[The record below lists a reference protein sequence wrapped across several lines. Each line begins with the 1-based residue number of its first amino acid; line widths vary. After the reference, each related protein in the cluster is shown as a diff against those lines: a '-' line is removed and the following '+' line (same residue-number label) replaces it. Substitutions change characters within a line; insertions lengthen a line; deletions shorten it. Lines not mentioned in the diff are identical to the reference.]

1 MLRSIDFKTMP
12 YLFTD
17 KAGTCLTVEFDGREL
32 DDIYKQV
39 KAMYD
44 QAHSSDDMPTE
55 PGWYA
60 TRDGEDLLSY
70 DGDAWHIHN
79 IDCDAQLFADGDLE
93 TMDWSVVKRTFD
105 ADAFPLIPVNL
116 NDTSRAERRLTNLT
130 NFLHTLIHECETVR
144 DNPSSDKHTKDIEN
158 AVCGTGINFAKDLLA
173 RLENGVFDQETWK
186 ADLKTMFSE
195 CFRVLKEHGVLI
207 FKWNETQI
215 PVSQILKLTAHKP
228 LFGNKQPNRTG
239 THWIVFMK
247 EDAK

>member
-44 QAHSSDDMPTE
+44 LEHPSDGMPIEPME
-55 PGWYA
+55 PGWYM
-60 TRDGEDLLSY
+60 TRDGEDLLSF

-79 IDCDAQLFADGDLE
+79 IGGAEPFVDGDLE

-158 AVCGTGINFAKDLLA
+158 AVCWTGINFGKDLLA
-173 RLENGVFDQETWK
+173 RLENGVFDH
-186 ADLKTMFSE
+186 E
-195 CFRVLKEHGVLI
+195 C
-207 FKWNETQI
+207 
-215 PVSQILKLTAHKP
+215 A
-228 LFGNKQPNRTG
+228 
-239 THWIVFMK
+239 
-247 EDAK
+247 

>member
-39 KAMYD
+39 KAMHD

-55 PGWYA
+55 PGWYV

-79 IDCDAQLFADGDLE
+79 LGGAEPFADGDLE

-105 ADAFPLIPVNL
+105 ADSFPLVYV
-116 NDTSRAERRLTNLT
+116 DFEDVSRAERRLANLAD
-130 NFLHTLIHECETVR
+130 FLHTLIHECETVR
-144 DNPSSDKHTKDIEN
+144 NKPSSDQRTKDIEN
-158 AVCGTGINFAKDLLA
+158 AVCGTGINFGKDLLA
-173 RLENGVFDQETWK
+173 RLENGVFDH
-186 ADLKTMFSE
+186 E
-195 CFRVLKEHGVLI
+195 C
-207 FKWNETQI
+207 
-215 PVSQILKLTAHKP
+215 A
-228 LFGNKQPNRTG
+228 
-239 THWIVFMK
+239 
-247 EDAK
+247 

>member
-17 KAGTCLTVEFDGREL
+17 KAGTCLTVKFDGREL

-39 KAMYD
+39 KTMYD
-44 QAHSSDDMPTE
+44 QAHPSYGMPTE
-55 PGWYA
+55 PGWYV

-79 IDCDAQLFADGDLE
+79 LKCGAEPFVDGDLE

-158 AVCGTGINFAKDLLA
+158 AVCGTGINFGKDLLA
-173 RLENGVFDQETWK
+173 RLENGVFDHDDK
-186 ADLKTMFSE
+186 NDKSS
-195 CFRVLKEHGVLI
+195 KE
-207 FKWNETQI
+207 
-215 PVSQILKLTAHKP
+215 
-228 LFGNKQPNRTG
+228 
-239 THWIVFMK
+239 
-247 EDAK
+247 

>member
-70 DGDAWHIHN
+70 DGDACHIP
-79 IDCDAQLFADGDLE
+79 DEEVYDFYDGMTTAYEHVINYCQSLLGYSGS
-93 TMDWSVVKRTFD
+93 M
-105 ADAFPLIPVNL
+105 
-116 NDTSRAERRLTNLT
+116 
-130 NFLHTLIHECETVR
+130 
-144 DNPSSDKHTKDIEN
+144 PSE
-158 AVCGTGINFAKDLLA
+158 V
-173 RLENGVFDQETWK
+173 
-186 ADLKTMFSE
+186 
-195 CFRVLKEHGVLI
+195 
-207 FKWNETQI
+207 
-215 PVSQILKLTAHKP
+215 
-228 LFGNKQPNRTG
+228 PNQS
-239 THWIVFMK
+239 

>member
-17 KAGTCLTVEFDGREL
+17 KAGDSIVAFDGREL
-32 DDIYKQV
+32 DGIYKQV
-39 KAMYD
+39 KAMHD

-55 PGWYA
+55 PGWYV

-79 IDCDAQLFADGDLE
+79 IDCDAEPFADGDLE

-144 DNPSSDKHTKDIEN
+144 DNPSSDKHTKRQPTT
-158 AVCGTGINFAKDLLA
+158 AVPCSTTAAPCRPISTMKTSMTAARTCTHRLA
-173 RLENGVFDQETWK
+173 TTVWPSERTPTVRRKYRSTSNGRNTPDCR
-186 ADLKTMFSE
+186 S
-195 CFRVLKEHGVLI
+195 H
-207 FKWNETQI
+207 
-215 PVSQILKLTAHKP
+215 S
-228 LFGNKQPNRTG
+228 
-239 THWIVFMK
+239 
-247 EDAK
+247 

>member
-55 PGWYA
+55 PGWYV

-79 IDCDAQLFADGDLE
+79 IDCDAQLFVDGDLE

-116 NDTSRAERRLTNLT
+116 NDIFRAERRLTNLI

-158 AVCGTGINFAKDLLA
+158 AVCGAGINFGKDLLA
-173 RLENGVFDQETWK
+173 RLENGVFDGVF
-186 ADLKTMFSE
+186 DHE
-195 CFRVLKEHGVLI
+195 C
-207 FKWNETQI
+207 
-215 PVSQILKLTAHKP
+215 A
-228 LFGNKQPNRTG
+228 
-239 THWIVFMK
+239 
-247 EDAK
+247 

>member
-12 YLFTD
+12 YLFTN

-32 DDIYKQV
+32 DGIYKQV

-44 QAHSSDDMPTE
+44 HAHSSDDMPTE
-55 PGWYA
+55 PGWYM

-79 IDCDAQLFADGDLE
+79 IDCDAQLFVDGDLE

-116 NDTSRAERRLTNLT
+116 NDISRAERRLTKLT

-173 RLENGVFDQETWK
+173 RLENGVFDH
-186 ADLKTMFSE
+186 E
-195 CFRVLKEHGVLI
+195 C
-207 FKWNETQI
+207 
-215 PVSQILKLTAHKP
+215 A
-228 LFGNKQPNRTG
+228 
-239 THWIVFMK
+239 
-247 EDAK
+247 

>member
-17 KAGTCLTVEFDGREL
+17 KAGTCLTVDFDEREL

-39 KAMYD
+39 KTMYD
-44 QAHSSDDMPTE
+44 QAHPSHPSDDMPTE

-105 ADAFPLIPVNL
+105 ADAFPLVHVDLEEIAN
-116 NDTSRAERRLTNLT
+116 RRGN
-130 NFLHTLIHECETVR
+130 HESV
-144 DNPSSDKHTKDIEN
+144 
-158 AVCGTGINFAKDLLA
+158 
-173 RLENGVFDQETWK
+173 
-186 ADLKTMFSE
+186 
-195 CFRVLKEHGVLI
+195 
-207 FKWNETQI
+207 
-215 PVSQILKLTAHKP
+215 
-228 LFGNKQPNRTG
+228 
-239 THWIVFMK
+239 
-247 EDAK
+247 

>member
-12 YLFTD
+12 YLFTN

-32 DDIYKQV
+32 DSIYKQV

-55 PGWYA
+55 PGWYV
-60 TRDGEDLLSY
+60 TRDGEDLLSF

-79 IDCDAQLFADGDLE
+79 IDCDAQLFVDGDLE

-130 NFLHTLIHECETVR
+130 NFLHTLIHECETVHHCLR
-144 DNPSSDKHTKDIEN
+144 
-158 AVCGTGINFAKDLLA
+158 FA
-173 RLENGVFDQETWK
+173 F
-186 ADLKTMFSE
+186 
-195 CFRVLKEHGVLI
+195 FRVVCVDRRVVHRRLDGKTLLDHIQTRRNRRDKTIKET
-207 FKWNETQI
+207 K
-215 PVSQILKLTAHKP
+215 
-228 LFGNKQPNRTG
+228 
-239 THWIVFMK
+239 
-247 EDAK
+247 